1 MRNPR
6 RLRLLAA
13 LAAAPLLITACG
25 GGSGDSGDDKNAGES
40 ASGGT
45 FSVHIGEP
53 EHLIPQNTNESEGS
67 EVLNALFTGLVTYDQ
82 KTTDVQLGDNAP
94 NAHAQS
100 ITSDDQTNWTI
111 KLKPGWTFHN
121 GEPVDAASYV
131 RAWNAGALST
141 NAYGN
146 SYFFENIVGYGDLQA
161 AKEGAE
167 PKAKEL
173 SGLKV
178 VDDTT
183 FTVQLNAPFSQ
194 FPLTV
199 GYNAFFPLPKSYEAD
214 PKAYE
219 EQPVGNGPFQMDG
232 PWAHNQSIKVKRF
245 ANYKGTAAKADAVEF
260 KIYSEIN
267 TAFNDLLAGNLD
279 IMDDIPPEQL
289 ATAKKQFGDRYLER
303 SSSSF
308 TYIGFPTYDKKF
320 ADPRLRRAF
329 SMAIDRQPIID
340 AIFNGSFTPAK
351 SVVSPVV
358 SGSRPDPCGVNCA
371 YDPKAAKALF
381 DEAGGYDGT
390 LTLWFNSGAGHE
402 KWMEAISNQLRQNL
416 GIQKVE
422 FKSLDFAEYLGL
434 LDEKKVTGPF
444 RLGWVMDYP
453 SPQNYLQP
461 IYSTTGSSNNF
472 GYSNPK
478 VDDLIKQGNAAKDVD
493 AGIALYNQAE
503 DLILQDMPV
512 IPMWFGKVQ
521 GGHSDKVDNVQID
534 AFSNLDIASVTVKK

>member
-1 MRNPR
+1 MRNPV
-6 RLRLLAA
+6 RLRLLAGL
-13 LAAAPLLITACG
+13 LAVPLLITACG
-25 GGSGDSGDDKNAGES
+25 GNSGNSGDKSTTGGK
-40 ASGGT
+40 SGGS
-45 FSVHIGEP
+45 FSLYIGEP
-53 EHLIPQNTNESEGS
+53 EHLIPQNTNESSGS

-82 KTTDVQLGDNAP
+82 KTTELQVGDNAP
-94 NAHAQS
+94 DANAQS
-100 ITSDDQTNWTI
+100 IESTDQTNWTI
-111 KLKPGWTFHN
+111 KLKDGWTFHN

-146 SYFFENIVGYGDLQA
+146 SYFFENIVGYDDLQA
-161 AKEGAE
+161 AEGKT
-167 PKAKEL
+167 PKAKEM

-178 VDDTT
+178 VDATT
-183 FTVQLNAPFSQ
+183 FTVQLKAPFSQ

-199 GYNAFFPLPKSYEAD
+199 GYNAFYPLPKSYEAD

-232 PWAHNQSIKVKRF
+232 AWAHNQSIKVKRF
-245 ANYKGTAAKADAVEF
+245 DAFKGNKSKADAVTF
-260 KIYSEIN
+260 AIYSDIN
-267 TAFNDLLAGNLD
+267 TAYNDLLAGNLD
-279 IMDDIPPEQL
+279 VLDSVPPEQL
-289 ATAKKQFGDRYLER
+289 ASAKKEFGDRFIER
-303 SSSSF
+303 PSSSF
-308 TYIGFPTYDKKF
+308 TYVGFPTYDKAF
-320 ADPRLRRAF
+320 SDPKLRRAF

-340 AIFNGSFTPAK
+340 AIFNGSFQPAK

-358 SGSRPDPCGVNCA
+358 AGSRPDPCGANCA
-371 YDPKAAKALF
+371 YDPVAAKKLF
-381 DEAGGYDGT
+381 DEAGGYSGT

-402 KWMEAISNQLRQNL
+402 KWMEAVSNQLRTNL
-416 GIQKVE
+416 GIKTIK

-434 LDEKKVTGPF
+434 LDAEKVTGPF

-453 SPQNYLQP
+453 SPQNYLEP
-461 IYSTTGSSNNF
+461 IYGTTGSSNNF

-478 VDDLIKQGNAAKDVD
+478 VDDLIKQGNAAADVD

-521 GGHSDKVDNVQID
+521 GAHSDKVDNVSIS
-534 AFSNLDIASVTVKK
+534 AFTNINTSEITVKQ